1 MRRVASTKM
10 NSVSSRSHAIVEVK
24 VTLHDHEG
32 GAPQRVSKLR
42 LVDLAVPA
50 EISYG
55 RIASP
60 MSHVLIALGLMAA
73 QPPNPNT
80 LLHTPTLP
88 SCDMIA

>member
-42 LVDLAVPA
+42 LVDLAGSERSDA
-50 EISYG
+50 AGANKERFKEG
-55 RIASP
+55 
-60 MSHVLIALGLMAA
+60 ALR
-73 QPPNPNT
+73 N
-80 LLHTPTLP
+80 
-88 SCDMIA
+88 